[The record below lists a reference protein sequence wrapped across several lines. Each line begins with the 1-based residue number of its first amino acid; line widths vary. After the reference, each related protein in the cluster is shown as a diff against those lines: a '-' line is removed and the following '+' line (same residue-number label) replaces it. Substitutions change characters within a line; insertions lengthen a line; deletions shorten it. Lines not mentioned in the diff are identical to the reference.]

1 MPELDSI
8 GKRIHHIRIER
19 GFTLEILADR
29 SHLSKSFIWEVEHDR
44 SGISGKRLLQVA
56 NAMGASVD
64 FLLRGEPVLPDYEPP
79 SIEIPRSLS
88 DLAQELGLTFR
99 QTMML
104 LDIDR
109 SIVARRSTKTEGTKN
124 KDEWLALYHAV
135 REYLEE
141 PK

>member
-8 GKRIHHIRIER
+8 GKRIHRIRLDR
-19 GFTLEILADR
+19 GFTLEALAER
-29 SHLSKSFIWEVEHDR
+29 AQLSKSFIWEVEHDR

-56 NAMGASVD
+56 NVLGASVD
-64 FLLRGEPVLPDYEPP
+64 YLLRGEPVIPDYEPQ

-88 DLAQELGLTFR
+88 EVAQEIGLTFR

-124 KDEWLALYHAV
+124 KDEWLGLYHAV
-135 REYLEE
+135 RKYLEE
-141 PK
+141 AK

>member
-1 MPELDSI
+1 
-8 GKRIHHIRIER
+8 
-19 GFTLEILADR
+19 
-29 SHLSKSFIWEVEHDR
+29 
-44 SGISGKRLLQVA
+44 
-56 NAMGASVD
+56 
-64 FLLRGEPVLPDYEPP
+64 
-79 SIEIPRSLS
+79 
-88 DLAQELGLTFR
+88 
-99 QTMML
+99 MML